1 MSTRY
6 MNGLEYMKTTPGVM
20 ERLFEL
26 IYSSSVN
33 VSRQATALVFI
44 VCQFLE
50 DGTVEYVELTSV
62 LYIACLRIYC
72 VT

>member
-50 DGTVEYVELTSV
+50 DGTVEYVEHGLECSTSR
-62 LYIACLRIYC
+62 AFGS
-72 VT
+72 TA